1 MWNWEIVISDLSVV
15 SRLLTLGSKLVK
27 HRVLIVSKM
36 RMLSNPSTNLR
47 LTFVWSSRGDHG
59 TIRLQNVRVTKIQL
73 KWEMMLTWWTQSTQL
88 RRGAGRQFI
97 MWPRLHFISPHIQ
110 PPGYLGLLSTA
121 TARKVKRKVYFVVVE
136 KSGTPAAHSA
146 LYSMNISIP
155 NLSRNCFLYD
165 HQPWL
170 YTEIVPTMDP
180 NSAREWQYP
189 NIRIFYRDFSIFL
202 PRTISSLFIHIKESI
217 TAVHQHQA
225 PGHRPSSSQKISLKC
240 SL

>member
-1 MWNWEIVISDLSVV
+1 M
-15 SRLLTLGSKLVK
+15 KALVGAFNQEK
-27 HRVLIVSKM
+27 ALVGAFSMI
-36 RMLSNPSTNLR
+36 
-47 LTFVWSSRGDHG
+47 
-59 TIRLQNVRVTKIQL
+59 IQL
-73 KWEMMLTWWTQSTQL
+73 HRLNDL
-88 RRGAGRQFI
+88 R
-97 MWPRLHFISPHIQ
+97 H
-110 PPGYLGLLSTA
+110 YLGPTA

-146 LYSMNISIP
+146 PYSMNISIP

-202 PRTISSLFIHIKESI
+202 PPTVSSLFIHIKESI
-217 TAVHQHQA
+217 TAVHQDQA
-225 PGHRPSSSQKISLKC
+225 PGHRLSSSQKISLKC

>member
-1 MWNWEIVISDLSVV
+1 MDPIHSAQERSRATIYNVATITFYITAHPATGIS
-15 SRLLTLGSKLVK
+15 RTW
-27 HRVLIVSKM
+27 I
-36 RMLSNPSTNLR
+36 ST
-47 LTFVWSSRGDHG
+47 T
-59 TIRLQNVRVTKIQL
+59 
-73 KWEMMLTWWTQSTQL
+73 
-88 RRGAGRQFI
+88 
-97 MWPRLHFISPHIQ
+97 
-110 PPGYLGLLSTA
+110 

>member
-1 MWNWEIVISDLSVV
+1 MCCWW
-15 SRLLTLGSKLVK
+15 
-27 HRVLIVSKM
+27 
-36 RMLSNPSTNLR
+36 
-47 LTFVWSSRGDHG
+47 GDHSA
-59 TIRLQNVRVTKIQL
+59 IRLQNVRVTKIQL

-110 PPGYLGLLSTA
+110 PPGYLGLVSTA

-146 LYSMNISIP
+146 PYSMNISIP

-202 PRTISSLFIHIKESI
+202 PPTVSSLFIHIKESI
-217 TAVHQHQA
+217 TAVHQDQA
-225 PGHRPSSSQKISLKC
+225 PGHRLSSSQKISLKC